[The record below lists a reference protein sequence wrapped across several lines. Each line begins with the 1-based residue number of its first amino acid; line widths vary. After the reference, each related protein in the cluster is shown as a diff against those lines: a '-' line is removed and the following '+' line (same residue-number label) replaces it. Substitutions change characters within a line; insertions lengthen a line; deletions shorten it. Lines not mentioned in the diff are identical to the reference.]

1 MLRHLYDTIYY
12 IFRHVL
18 FRFQVIMI
26 KPFLT
31 VDHRDFIGISSE
43 TGSLVA

>member
-1 MLRHLYDTIYY
+1 MLRHLYDTIYN
-12 IFRHVL
+12 IFRHFL

-31 VDHRDFIGISSE
+31 IDHRDFIGIHTE
-43 TGSLVA
+43 TGPLIA